1 MAGEGQQESVASVT
15 VAYNEAH
22 VLPRQLD
29 ALLTQTRRLQEVIVV
44 DNASTDGVR
53 AMLAER
59 YPQVTVLTMRENLGV
74 GGALAAGIAYAALEK
89 RHDWVWTFDADSVPR
104 ADALEA
110 LLEGVESQNGRED
123 ELGIVASMPVHRGTG
138 SCYSPLFWRDG
149 FVRPPAEVLRQPI
162 YYADLVIS
170 SGCMVRRDVVEK
182 IGLPR
187 ADFFMDFIDFEYCLR
202 ARSRGYNV
210 AVVTRSQLSHE
221 IGNARKVWL
230 LRSRLWPG
238 YAPWREYYLTRNLAY
253 AAWQLYPSQGAKRF
267 VVRHLTRHATG
278 VVFFS
283 SSKLSCLKMMA
294 QGFWDGVHGRLGV
307 RFRPPV
313 APESKTRASN
323 DPAGVVP

>member
-1 MAGEGQQESVASVT
+1 MAREGQQESVASVT

-29 ALLTQTRRLQEVIVV
+29 ALFGQTRHLQEIIVV

-59 YPQVTVLTMRENLGV
+59 YPQVTVLTMRENMGV
-74 GGALAAGIAYAALEK
+74 GGALAAGMAYAALEK
-89 RHDWVWTFDADSVPR
+89 RHDWVWTFDADSVPSG
-104 ADALEA
+104 DALEA
-110 LLEGVESQNGRED
+110 LLEGVESQNGRD
-123 ELGIVASMPVHRGTG
+123 SELGIVASMPVHRGTG
-138 SCYSPLFWRDG
+138 ACYTPLFWRDG
-149 FVRPPAEVLRQPI
+149 FVKPPAEVLRQPMC
-162 YYADLVIS
+162 YADLVIS
-170 SGCMVRRDVVEK
+170 SGCMVRREVVEN

-202 ARSRGYNV
+202 ARSHGYNV

-253 AAWQLYPSQGAKRF
+253 AAWQLYPSPGAKRF
-267 VVRHLTRHATG
+267 VVRHLTRHAIG
-278 VVFFS
+278 VVLFS
-283 SSKLSCLKMMA
+283 SGKLACLKMMT
-294 QGFWDGVHGRLGV
+294 QGFGDGIRGSLGV
-307 RFRPPV
+307 RFRPP
-313 APESKTRASN
+313 ATPENNSRTPN
-323 DPAGVVP
+323 NPAEAMP